1 MDSGKLEDDIYN
13 KHIYIYI
20 IIVNLIIC
28 ILFPSLFF
36 KTGILSV
43 ISLGCPGIHLVDQAA
58 CQGLGLKA

>member
-13 KHIYIYI
+13 KHIYI

-28 ILFPSLFF
+28 ILLPSLFF
-36 KTGILSV
+36 KMGILSV